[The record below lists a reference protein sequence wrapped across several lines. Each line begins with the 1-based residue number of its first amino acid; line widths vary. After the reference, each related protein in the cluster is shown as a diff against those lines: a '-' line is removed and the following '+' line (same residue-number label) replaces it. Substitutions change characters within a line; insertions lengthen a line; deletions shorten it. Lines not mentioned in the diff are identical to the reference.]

1 MRRLLFDVNVVLDVL
16 LDRRPHADSASDAWT
31 VVEHGRVEGLL
42 SAHAVT
48 TVHYLNQKVV
58 GPRRAR
64 ATTGALLDVFGI
76 APVSQEV
83 LRVALALDWPDFED
97 AVTAAAARAAGCHAI
112 VTRDP
117 KGFRRAGL
125 PVLDPA
131 ATVAWLAAAG

>member
-16 LDRRPHADSASDAWT
+16 LDRRPHADSASDAWA
-31 VVEHGRVEGLL
+31 VVELGRAEGLL

-64 ATTGALLDVFGI
+64 ATTDALLEVFGI
-76 APVSQEV
+76 AAVSEDV
-83 LRVALALDWPDFED
+83 LRGALALDWPDFED

-131 ATVAWLAAAG
+131 GTVAWLAAAG